1 MTTTSATM
9 ATMIRNDAEFL
20 KRFHR
25 RNWLILG
32 FGLVLMRLFADAPM
46 TLGMLAGGLISI
58 ASFVWLNRSLKNLL
72 GPASGGSKFWMQVL
86 SMLKLVIIAL
96 LLMLLIMN
104 ANINPIGLLIGL
116 SVVVLNVFFVVIK
129 SVFTGDLT

>member
-1 MTTTSATM
+1 MTTTSAT
-9 ATMIRNDAEFL
+9 AMIKTDAAFL

-32 FGLVLMRLFADAPM
+32 VGVLLMLAFGTYPM
-46 TLGMLAGGLISI
+46 ALGMLAGGLISI

-86 SMLKLVIIAL
+86 SLLKLAIIAL

-104 ANINPIGLLIGL
+104 ANIHPVGLLIGL
-116 SVVVLNVFFVVIK
+116 SVVVINVFFVVIK

>member
-9 ATMIRNDAEFL
+9 MIGSDADFL

-25 RNWLILG
+25 RNWLILAVG
-32 FGLVLMRLFADAPM
+32 LLLVWVFGSQPM
-46 TLGMLAGGLISI
+46 TLGVLSGGLISI

-86 SMLKLVIIAL
+86 SLLKLVIIAL

-104 ANINPIGLLIGL
+104 ADIDPIGLLIGL
-116 SVVVLNVFFVVIK
+116 SVVVINVFFVVIK

>member
-1 MTTTSATM
+1 MTTTSAT
-9 ATMIRNDAEFL
+9 AMIKTDAEFL
-20 KRFHR
+20 KHFHR

-32 FGLVLMRLFADAPM
+32 VGLLLMRLLGDTPM

-58 ASFVWLNRSLKNLL
+58 ASFVWLNRSLKILL
-72 GPASGGSKFWMQVL
+72 GPSSGGSKFWMQVL

-96 LLMLLIMN
+96 LLMLLVMN
-104 ANINPIGLLIGL
+104 ANIHPVGLLVGL
-116 SVVVLNVFFVVIK
+116 SVVVINVFFVVIK